1 MPPFVLISAAQKY
14 EYSQV
19 SVNLV
24 VYSSEVSFR
33 LTGKKTSEKLEDS
46 RLLQVLFASR
56 IQWTLDQTIN
66 KEMLYLYVVWST

>member
-1 MPPFVLISAAQKY
+1 MPPFVLISVAQKY

-33 LTGKKTSEKLEDS
+33 LTGKKTSEKLVKTAGCS
-46 RLLQVLFASR
+46 KYFLLQEFSGL
-56 IQWTLDQTIN
+56 
-66 KEMLYLYVVWST
+66 

>member
-24 VYSSEVSFR
+24 VYSSEVSFH
-33 LTGKKTSEKLEDS
+33 LTGKKTSEKISEDS
-46 RLLQVLFASR
+46 KLLQVFF
-56 IQWTLDQTIN
+56 T
-66 KEMLYLYVVWST
+66 